1 MTDAHFDLRLRN
13 GNVFLHDSGLTKAD
27 LLIKDGLIA
36 GIVSPGAAA
45 EASEEVDLR
54 GATVLPGAIDPHVH
68 LGKDI
73 RVPKDPDDADLE
85 SASAVAG
92 GVTTMLIYLMSS
104 ESYHEVFPASKAVM
118 EGHSRADF
126 GFHFVVGTPEHLKDI
141 PSYVSELGV
150 SSFKFFMNFRGD
162 EGAYL
167 GMPGNDDAY
176 MYDLLRI
183 TADNDAMVNPH
194 PENIELVWRLRGEP
208 RDESAGPLAAWNA
221 TRPPFVEAE
230 AQQRISYLAKVTGA
244 SVYAVHTS
252 SKDAL
257 DATSLQRSEYPNL
270 FVETCTHYLTL
281 STESDCGTYGK
292 VNPPLRS
299 PRDSDAL
306 WAGLADGSV
315 DTVGSDHNA
324 RHRVNKE
331 KDIWSASAGFPGVG
345 VLLPLTLA
353 GGLQH
358 GVGLARLVDATSTR
372 SAKLFGLYPRKG
384 VIRIGSDADLA
395 VVDLHASTTIDAA
408 TQHSG
413 AEFTP
418 WQGWEVPVR
427 VVHTLVRGTFAVR
440 DGELVGNGGNGEY
453 LNRPRSGASA
463 LAAAEQ
469 SGPVQA

>member
-1 MTDAHFDLRLRN
+1 
-13 GNVFLHDSGLTKAD
+13 
-27 LLIKDGLIA
+27 
-36 GIVSPGAAA
+36 
-45 EASEEVDLR
+45 
-54 GATVLPGAIDPHVH
+54 
-68 LGKDI
+68 
-73 RVPKDPDDADLE
+73 
-85 SASAVAG
+85 
-92 GVTTMLIYLMSS
+92 
-104 ESYHEVFPASKAVM
+104 
-118 EGHSRADF
+118 
-126 GFHFVVGTPEHLKDI
+126 
-141 PSYVSELGV
+141 
-150 SSFKFFMNFRGD
+150 
-162 EGAYL
+162 
-167 GMPGNDDAY
+167 
-176 MYDLLRI
+176 
-183 TADNDAMVNPH
+183 
-194 PENIELVWRLRGEP
+194 
-208 RDESAGPLAAWNA
+208 
-221 TRPPFVEAE
+221 
-230 AQQRISYLAKVTGA
+230 
-244 SVYAVHTS
+244 
-252 SKDAL
+252 
-257 DATSLQRSEYPNL
+257 
-270 FVETCTHYLTL
+270 
-281 STESDCGTYGK
+281 
-292 VNPPLRS
+292 
-299 PRDSDAL
+299 
-306 WAGLADGSV
+306 V

-358 GVGLARLVDATSTR
+358 GIGLARLVDATSTR